1 MTKKQIV
8 SDKATAYGIAA
19 LSIEE
24 LSQLSAYKTKTDFVD
39 SDFFNS
45 KSFHAMAEIVRRFK
59 TEPLKKVSCS
69 RDIYQH
75 VSFLAFNT
83 TEEFYALY
91 FNRANKLIHSF
102 QVSKGGITGTVVDI
116 PGILRTGIL
125 QRACSIALV
134 HNHPSGNLRPS
145 EADIEITAKVKA
157 AAKFQDMVILDHV
170 IVGGADHIGAY
181 YSFADEGIL

>member
-24 LSQLSAYKTKTDFVD
+24 LSQLSAYKTKNDFVD
-39 SDFFNS
+39 ADFFNS

-59 TEPLKKVSCS
+59 TEPLKQMRCS
-69 RDIYQH
+69 GDIFQH
-75 VSFLAFNT
+75 VSFLGFYP

-91 FNRANKLIHSF
+91 FNRANKLIHSCS
-102 QVSKGGITGTVVDI
+102 VSKGSNTGTVVDLT
-116 PGILRTGIL
+116 GILRTAIL

-134 HNHPSGNLRPS
+134 HNHPSGNIRPS
-145 EADIEITAKVKA
+145 ESDIEITAKVKA
-157 AAKFQDMVILDHV
+157 AAKFQDMNILDHV
-170 IVGGADHIGAY
+170 IVGGADNIGAY

>member
-1 MTKKQIV
+1 
-8 SDKATAYGIAA
+8 
-19 LSIEE
+19 
-24 LSQLSAYKTKTDFVD
+24 
-39 SDFFNS
+39 
-45 KSFHAMAEIVRRFK
+45 MAEIVRRFK

-69 RDIYQH
+69 RDIYEH

-91 FNRANKLIHSF
+91 FNRANKLIHSYP
-102 QVSKGGITGTVVDI
+102 VSKGSNTGTVCDVA
-116 PGILRTGIL
+116 GILRTGLL

-157 AAKFQDMVILDHV
+157 AAKFQDMNILDHV
-170 IVGGADHIGAY
+170 IVGGADNIGSY